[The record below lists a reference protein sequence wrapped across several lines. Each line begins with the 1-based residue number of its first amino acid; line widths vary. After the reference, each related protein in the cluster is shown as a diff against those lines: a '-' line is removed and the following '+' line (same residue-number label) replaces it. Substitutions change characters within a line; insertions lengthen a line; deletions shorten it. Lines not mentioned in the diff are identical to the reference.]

1 MMVSLTVVGAI
12 SVAAVLM
19 SRREEGHSVNVN
31 AALDTRA
38 RIRSQKRKRRDRAA
52 AERTVGG
59 ADPDTVTVVSG
70 RDGVDR
76 QLVAAFR
83 SPRTGRWESCPPE
96 MLASAVPVGWGH
108 GAAAQWMETQRGS
121 TIAALRQ
128 ENTQLRREVERLLWL
143 LGDSGSL
150 AVNRAAA
157 AVASGGGV
165 GIEPLAASLD
175 VVANKGYSIAAD
187 DLEEEDLLQVDDNSV
202 RYDVLNDLDHFREE
216 DEEDEEEEEEDD
228 LFEVVAAT
236 TPPPAAAEPAR
247 PTSGAAP
254 ATPTTT
260 TTTTK
265 TSPTRSSI
273 SSKSG
278 RRRSRSRGGSGSTQ
292 RAAAPPR
299 VHLVDRSLLGK
310 RCSAF
315 VSRSAAGS
323 GLTGAGLGGSGGG
336 SSRIASE
343 GGFR

>member
-1 MMVSLTVVGAI
+1 
-12 SVAAVLM
+12 
-19 SRREEGHSVNVN
+19 
-31 AALDTRA
+31 
-38 RIRSQKRKRRDRAA
+38 
-52 AERTVGG
+52 
-59 ADPDTVTVVSG
+59 
-70 RDGVDR
+70 
-76 QLVAAFR
+76 
-83 SPRTGRWESCPPE
+83 
-96 MLASAVPVGWGH
+96 
-108 GAAAQWMETQRGS
+108 METQRGS

-187 DLEEEDLLQVDDNSV
+187 DLEQEDLLQVDDKSAASSTRSAGV
-202 RYDVLNDLDHFREE
+202 GYDVLNDLDHFREE
-216 DEEDEEEEEEDD
+216 DEEEEEEEEEDD
-228 LFEVVAAT
+228 LFEVVAPT

-278 RRRSRSRGGSGSTQ
+278 RRRNRSRGGSGSTQ